1 MDALRPDRVR
11 SGGLAARAALV
22 GVAAGITLF
31 AAGSL
36 ILYEAGGALGAAG
49 GLVATFAVALA
60 AGMWAGAPGARGD
73 AAPTGR
79 WLFAGLSLA
88 LGGLFA
94 IAWTVAGGERFGG
107 PGRAAA
113 LLFMVGIPVYSAG
126 FLLPA
131 LVAWER
137 EAAGDDDEEDSLG
150 LAGTAATAVLVGL
163 AVGAALAGL
172 VLLPRVLPGPL
183 LMVMGAI
190 LTSPLLFPGRPAPTT
205 TERVLHET
213 ETPFNVLRVTETV
226 FAEGRQPELKL
237 YQDDEIE
244 SGELSR
250 SGAPSFAYIAAAER
264 WLGDTGRPGLSYL
277 CLGGGAYTLPRR
289 IAEKD
294 PTARVTVVERDPE
307 VTRVAYRYF
316 GLRPEHGIATVH
328 GDARAVAAG
337 LPRASWDR
345 VFLDVYDGTE
355 MTPLHLVSEEAM
367 RELAA
372 LLTPGGLLLMNAI
385 GVAEGSGAV
394 RLWSTVRTVAEVFP
408 RVVVYSHMGRDF
420 PDRQNFLLAAA
431 LDDGPAFPSRAG
443 MFDVWPRAEW
453 PRLPTAA
460 VFRDREERAAGL
472 GTLASELAA
481 TTAQSP
487 PVRTPGRDLGAS

>member
-1 MDALRPDRVR
+1 M
-11 SGGLAARAALV
+11 
-22 GVAAGITLF
+22 
-31 AAGSL
+31 
-36 ILYEAGGALGAAG
+36 ALGREGAA
-49 GLVATFAVALA
+49 
-60 AGMWAGAPGARGD
+60 
-73 AAPTGR
+73 
-79 WLFAGLSLA
+79 
-88 LGGLFA
+88 
-94 IAWTVAGGERFGG
+94 
-107 PGRAAA
+107 
-113 LLFMVGIPVYSAG
+113 
-126 FLLPA
+126 
-131 LVAWER
+131 
-137 EAAGDDDEEDSLG
+137 DDEEEDADSVG
-150 LAGTAATAVLVGL
+150 LAGTAAVAVLLGL
-163 AVGAALAGL
+163 AIGAALAGL
-172 VLLPRVLPGPL
+172 VHLPRVLPGPL

-190 LTSPLLFPGRPAPTT
+190 LTSPLLFPARPVPTT

-213 ETPFNVLRVTETV
+213 ETPYNTLRVTETV

-264 WLGDTGRPGLSYL
+264 WLGDTGRPGMSYL

-289 IAEKD
+289 VAEKD

-328 GDARAVAAG
+328 GDARAVAAR

-367 RELAA
+367 RELGA
-372 LLTPGGLLLMNAI
+372 LLAPGGLLLMNAI
-385 GVAEGSGAV
+385 GVAAGPGSV

-408 RVVVYSHMGRDF
+408 RVVVYSHLGPDF

-431 LDDGPAFPSRAG
+431 LEDGPAFPPRAG

-453 PRLPTAA
+453 PRLPTVA
-460 VFRDREERAAGL
+460 VFRDREAQAAPAREATRA
-472 GTLASELAA
+472 
-481 TTAQSP
+481 
-487 PVRTPGRDLGAS
+487 

>member
-11 SGGLAARAALV
+11 FGGLAARAALV
-22 GVAAGITLF
+22 GVTAGITLF

-49 GLVATFAVALA
+49 GLAATFAVALA
-60 AGMWAGAPGARGD
+60 AGLWAGAPGARGD

-79 WLFAGLSLA
+79 WIFAGLSLA

-113 LLFMVGIPVYSAG
+113 LLFMVGIPVYAAG

-137 EAAGDDDEEDSLG
+137 EGAADDEGEDADSVG
-150 LAGTAATAVLVGL
+150 LVGTAAVAVLVGL

-190 LTSPLLFPGRPAPTT
+190 LTSPLLFPSRPAPAT
-205 TERVLHET
+205 TERVLHEV
-213 ETPFNVLRVTETV
+213 ETPYNVLRVTETV

-264 WLGDTGRPGLSYL
+264 WLGDTGRPGMSYL

-289 IAEKD
+289 VAEKD

-316 GLRPEHGIATVH
+316 GLRPEHAIATVH

-367 RELAA
+367 RELGA
-372 LLTPGGLLLMNAI
+372 LLAPGGLLLMNAI
-385 GVAEGSGAV
+385 GVAAGPGSV

-408 RVVVYSHMGRDF
+408 RVVVYTHLGPDF

-431 LDDGPAFPSRAG
+431 LEDGPAFPPRAG

-453 PRLPTAA
+453 PRLPTVA
-460 VFRDREERAAGL
+460 VFRDREAQPAPAREATRA
-472 GTLASELAA
+472 
-481 TTAQSP
+481 
-487 PVRTPGRDLGAS
+487 

>member
-1 MDALRPDRVR
+1 MRPDRVR
-11 SGGLAARAALV
+11 FGGLAARAALV
-22 GVAAGITLF
+22 GMAAGITLF

-49 GLVATFAVALA
+49 GLAATFAVALA

-73 AAPTGR
+73 VAPTGR

-94 IAWTVAGGERFGG
+94 ILWTAAGGERFGG

-113 LLFMVGIPVYSAG
+113 LLFMVGIPVYAAG

-137 EAAGDDDEEDSLG
+137 AAAGDDEDEDSFG
-150 LAGTAATAVLVGL
+150 LAGTAAIAVLVGL

-190 LTSPLLFPGRPAPTT
+190 LTLPLLFPSRPAPTT

-213 ETPFNVLRVTETV
+213 ETPFNTLRVTETV

-367 RELAA
+367 RELGA

-385 GVAEGSGAV
+385 GVAEGPGSV

-431 LDDGPAFPSRAG
+431 LEDGPAFPSRAG
-443 MFDVWPRAEW
+443 MFDLWPAAEW
-453 PRLPTAA
+453 PRLPSIA
-460 VFRDREERAAGL
+460 VFRDREERSVSAREA
-472 GTLASELAA
+472 TRASELAA

-487 PVRTPGRDLGAS
+487 PSRTPGRDLGAS

>member
-11 SGGLAARAALV
+11 FGGLAARAALV
-22 GVAAGITLF
+22 GIAAGITLF
-31 AAGSL
+31 AAGLVQDQAAS
-36 ILYEAGGALGAAG
+36 GALGAAG
-49 GLVATFAVALA
+49 GLAATFAVALA
-60 AGMWAGAPGARGD
+60 AGLWAGAPGARGD

-79 WLFAGLSLA
+79 WIFAGLSLA

-94 IAWTVAGGERFGG
+94 IVWTVAGGERFGG

-113 LLFMVGIPVYSAG
+113 LLFMVGVPVYAAG

-137 EAAGDDDEEDSLG
+137 EGAADDDEEDSLG
-150 LAGTAATAVLVGL
+150 LAGTAAIAVLVGL

-190 LTSPLLFPGRPAPTT
+190 LTSPLLFPSRPAPAT

-213 ETPFNVLRVTETV
+213 ETPYNVLRVTETV

-237 YQDDEIE
+237 YQDEEIE

-264 WLGDTGRPGLSYL
+264 WLGDTGRPGMSYL

-289 IAEKD
+289 VAEKD

-367 RELAA
+367 RELGA
-372 LLTPGGLLLMNAI
+372 LLAPGGLLLMNAI
-385 GVAEGSGAV
+385 GVADGPGAV

-431 LDDGPAFPSRAG
+431 LEDGPAFPPRAG

-453 PRLPTAA
+453 PRLPSAA
-460 VFRDREERAAGL
+460 VFRDREPQAAPAREATRAG
-472 GTLASELAA
+472 
-481 TTAQSP
+481 
-487 PVRTPGRDLGAS
+487 

>member
-1 MDALRPDRVR
+1 MDALRPDHVPF
-11 SGGLAARAALV
+11 GGLAARAALV
-22 GVAAGITLF
+22 GMAAGITLF

-49 GLVATFAVALA
+49 GLAATFAIALA
-60 AGMWAGAPGARGD
+60 AGVWAGAPGARGD
-73 AAPTGR
+73 VAPTGR
-79 WLFAGLSLA
+79 WVFAGLSLA

-94 IAWTVAGGERFGG
+94 IAWTVGGGERFGG

-113 LLFMVGIPVYSAG
+113 LLLMVGIPVYAAG

-137 EAAGDDDEEDSLG
+137 AGLDDEDDEEGDSLG
-150 LAGTAATAVLVGL
+150 PAGTAAVAVLVGL

-183 LMVMGAI
+183 LMVVGAI
-190 LTSPLLFPGRPAPTT
+190 LTSPLLFPSRPEPTT

-237 YQDDEIE
+237 YQDEEIE

-264 WLGDTGRPGLSYL
+264 WLGDTGRPGMSYL

-289 IAEKD
+289 VAEKD

-316 GLRPEHGIATVH
+316 GLRPEHGIATIH

-337 LPRASWDR
+337 LPHGAWDR

-355 MTPLHLVSEEAM
+355 MTPLHLISEEAM
-367 RELAA
+367 REMGA
-372 LLTPGGLLLMNAI
+372 LLTPGGLFLMNAI
-385 GVAEGSGAV
+385 GVAAGPGSV

-431 LDDGPAFPSRAG
+431 LEDGTSFPPRAG
-443 MFDVWPRAEW
+443 MFDLWPRAEW
-453 PRLPTAA
+453 PRLPSVA
-460 VFRDREERAAGL
+460 VFRDREERSAPAREATPAG
-472 GTLASELAA
+472 
-481 TTAQSP
+481 
-487 PVRTPGRDLGAS
+487 

>member
-11 SGGLAARAALV
+11 FGRLAARAALV
-22 GVAAGITLF
+22 GMAAGITLF
-31 AAGSL
+31 ATGSL

-49 GLVATFAVALA
+49 GLAATFAVALA

-73 AAPTGR
+73 VAPTGR
-79 WLFAGLSLA
+79 WLFAGLLLA

-94 IAWTVAGGERFGG
+94 ILWTAAGGERFGG

-113 LLFMVGIPVYSAG
+113 LLFMVGIPVYAAG

-137 EAAGDDDEEDSLG
+137 DAAGEDEDEDSFG
-150 LAGTAATAVLVGL
+150 LAGTAAIAVLVGL

-190 LTSPLLFPGRPAPTT
+190 LTLPLLFPSRPAPTT

-213 ETPFNVLRVTETV
+213 ETPFNTLRVTETV

-294 PTARVTVVERDPE
+294 PTARVTVVERDPV

-337 LPRASWDR
+337 LPRAGWDR

-367 RELAA
+367 RELGA

-385 GVAEGSGAV
+385 GVAEGPGSV
-394 RLWSTVRTVAEVFP
+394 RLWSTVRTVAAVFP
-408 RVVVYSHMGRDF
+408 RVVVYSHLGRDF

-431 LDDGPAFPSRAG
+431 LDDGPAFPTRAG
-443 MFDVWPRAEW
+443 MFDLWPATEW
-453 PRLPTAA
+453 PRLPSIA
-460 VFRDREERAAGL
+460 VFRDRDREERPAR
-472 GTLASELAA
+472 ASELAA

-487 PVRTPGRDLGAS
+487 PARTPGRDLGAS

>member
-11 SGGLAARAALV
+11 LGGLAARAGLV
-22 GVAAGITLF
+22 GMAAGITLF

-49 GLVATFAVALA
+49 GLAATFAVALA
-60 AGMWAGAPGARGD
+60 AGVWAGAPGARGD
-73 AAPTGR
+73 VAPTGR
-79 WLFAGLSLA
+79 WVFAGLSLA

-94 IAWTVAGGERFGG
+94 IAWTVAGGERFGA
-107 PGRAAA
+107 PSRAAA
-113 LLFMVGIPVYSAG
+113 LLFMVGLPVYAAG

-137 EAAGDDDEEDSLG
+137 EGANEAGEEADSLG
-150 LAGTAATAVLVGL
+150 LAGTAAVAVLVGL

-190 LTSPLLFPGRPAPTT
+190 LTSPLLFPNRAVPTT

-213 ETPFNVLRVTETV
+213 ETPYNVLRVTETV

-264 WLGDTGRPGLSYL
+264 WLGDTGRPGMSYL

-289 IAEKD
+289 VAEKD

-337 LPRASWDR
+337 LPRATWDR
-345 VFLDVYDGTE
+345 IFLDVYDGTE

-367 RELAA
+367 RELGA
-372 LLTPGGLLLMNAI
+372 LLAPGGLFLMNAI
-385 GVAEGSGAV
+385 GVAAGPGSV

-431 LDDGPAFPSRAG
+431 LEDGPAFPSRAG

-453 PRLPTAA
+453 PRLPGVA
-460 VFRDREERAAGL
+460 VFREREERTAPAREATPAG
-472 GTLASELAA
+472 
-481 TTAQSP
+481 
-487 PVRTPGRDLGAS
+487 

>member
-11 SGGLAARAALV
+11 FGGLAARAALV
-22 GVAAGITLF
+22 GMAAGITLF

-49 GLVATFAVALA
+49 ALAATFAVALA
-60 AGMWAGAPGARGD
+60 AGIWAGAPGARGD
-73 AAPTGR
+73 LAPTGR
-79 WLFAGLSLA
+79 WIFAGLSLA

-94 IAWTVAGGERFGG
+94 IPWTVVGGERFGG

-113 LLFMVGIPVYSAG
+113 LLFMVGLPIYAAG

-137 EAAGDDDEEDSLG
+137 EGADDDAEEDSLG
-150 LAGTAATAVLVGL
+150 LVGTAVIAVLVGL
-163 AVGAALAGL
+163 GIGAALAGL

-190 LTSPLLFPGRPAPTT
+190 LTSPLLFPSRPVPTT

-213 ETPFNVLRVTETV
+213 ETPYNVLRVTETV

-289 IAEKD
+289 VAEKD

-307 VTRVAYRYF
+307 VTRVVYRYF

-367 RELAA
+367 RELGA

-385 GVAEGSGAV
+385 GVAEGPGSV

-431 LDDGPAFPSRAG
+431 LEDGPAFPARAG
-443 MFDVWPRAEW
+443 MFDLWPRADW
-453 PRLPTAA
+453 PRLPTVA
-460 VFRDREERAAGL
+460 VFRDREAHPAPARETTRAG
-472 GTLASELAA
+472 
-481 TTAQSP
+481 
-487 PVRTPGRDLGAS
+487 